1 MMRCCLNRK
10 VIVGLA
16 VVAVGVLAVDPHLFS
31 RVLPL
36 LLVAIC
42 PLSMLFM
49 MRGMSGNKASSGQMG
64 VTSASEPGFDVEVTR
79 LRAEVDQLRAERSSP
94 RPEPAL
100 GFPVP
105 GGGREDD
112 PAVS

>member
-42 PLSMLFM
+42 PLSMLLM
-49 MRGMSGNKASSGQMG
+49 MRGMSGNKASSGPMG
-64 VTSASEPGFDVEVTR
+64 ATSTPGYDVEVAR

-105 GGGREDD
+105 GGGRDDD

>member
-16 VVAVGVLAVDPHLFS
+16 SVAVGVLAVDPHLFS

-42 PLSMLFM
+42 PLSMLLM
-49 MRGMSGNKASSGQMG
+49 MRGMSANKASSGQMG
-64 VTSASEPGFDVEVTR
+64 ATSGSTPGYDAEVAR

-100 GFPVP
+100 GLPVA
-105 GGGREDD
+105 GGGRGDD